1 MRESTLGRT
10 TTSPFSSLL
19 FLPFPLHAA
28 RGILYVTRRSAQ
40 PNVETV
46 AGEKNGRLP
55 RITSTATTGVTS
67 SRAKRNGRLSR
78 ITSACATISYND
90 YQAPGP
96 PRLNMSLISS

>member
-1 MRESTLGRT
+1 M
-10 TTSPFSSLL
+10 
-19 FLPFPLHAA
+19 
-28 RGILYVTRRSAQ
+28 TRRSAR

-78 ITSACATISYND
+78 ITSGLRDHQLRRLSERFAAVAPKYVVNIVVMY
-90 YQAPGP
+90 APGNVSGNFFI
-96 PRLNMSLISS
+96 RIIDDE